1 MQLRIVLYT
10 SIIGARFYG
19 ALQMAP
25 SDFSNLQRPEFMLL
39 RRSYLAWLSA
49 LAAVPVFAGSE
60 SDPNFYEEIVVT
72 VTRTEKPINAI
83 PNTVRVVDQ
92 EALRAQLALSSSL
105 LDSLSFHVP
114 SMTAGRQKMTSSGV
128 TLRGRTPL
136 YLVDGIPQS
145 TPLRNGERS
154 GFTLDPA
161 FVERIEVIYGANAIQ
176 GVGATGG
183 VINTVTRSAPMS
195 GDWLR
200 ELGVE
205 ISSDDFEGNGY
216 HYKTSALLGK
226 KNGVYDG
233 VVGLALDE
241 KDLFHDGDGE
251 PLAVDP
257 VQGDIMDSRS
267 WNLFTKAGWDL
278 TGDQRLEFS
287 ANVFELEGDGD
298 YAVVPGDM
306 ANGVPATS
314 KSGSNPGDPPRNEAT
329 NLALSY
335 THDALGGGKLSTQWF
350 YYDFYALYGAGATP
364 IAAFQDAS
372 IAPLNTL
379 VDQSALSSE
388 KYGGKLTY
396 VRDNAFWQ
404 GFQMVGGFD
413 YLRDETFQELA
424 QTGRLWVP
432 VMEYQGW
439 APFVQLE
446 QGLMDDK
453 IRLSG
458 GLRYENVTLDVP
470 TFTTI
475 ASANNTLVEGG
486 SPSFSEVLRNA
497 GLVYEP
503 APGFT
508 LFASYAEGFN
518 MPDAGLI
525 LRAVN
530 TPDRTVTELVDLQP
544 IVADNVEF
552 GFGYRLEGLDASVSY
567 FQSDSDL
574 GSRIQVIDGAGRI
587 MREKTEIHG
596 VELSARYFFDSGL
609 EIGGNYAHLN
619 GRSDTDGDGR
629 VDADLDGRN
638 ISPDRFNLWTQ
649 AEWGNITGRL
659 QYSHFQDRTFVGHA
673 RHFDGYGLLD
683 LLVSY
688 EHDRYGAFSLG
699 VQNLLAEQYLT
710 YYAQTVS
717 FVNNDS
723 FVAGRGRA
731 FTFAWKGEL

>member
-1 MQLRIVLYT
+1 MALR
-10 SIIGARFYG
+10 F
-19 ALQMAP
+19 
-25 SDFSNLQRPEFMLL
+25 
-39 RRSYLAWLSA
+39 SYLAWLS
-49 LAAVPVFAGSE
+49 VFAPVTLWADSPDSGI
-60 SDPNFYEEIVVT
+60 YEEILVT

-92 EALRAQLALSSSL
+92 EALDAQLALSSSL
-105 LDSLSFHVP
+105 LDSLSFHIP

-161 FVERIEVIYGANAIQ
+161 FVERVEVIYGANAIQ

-183 VINTVTRSAPMS
+183 VINTVTRSAPAS
-195 GDWLR
+195 EEWLR

-205 ISSDDFEGNGY
+205 LSTDDFESNSY
-216 HYKTSALLGK
+216 HYKTSALIGK
-226 KNGVYDG
+226 KTDEYDG
-233 VVGLALDE
+233 LIGIALDQ
-241 KDLFHDGDGE
+241 KDLYHDGDGE

-257 VQGDIMDSRS
+257 VQGDIMDGGS
-267 WNLFTKAGWDL
+267 WNLFAKTGWDL
-278 TGDQRLEFS
+278 TTEQRLEFS
-287 ANVFELEGDGD
+287 ANLFELEGDGD

-306 ANGVPATS
+306 ASGVPATS
-314 KSGSNPGDPPRNEAT
+314 REGSNPGDPPRNEAT
-329 NLALSY
+329 NLAASY
-335 THDALGGGKLSTQWF
+335 THDGLAGGKFSTQVF
-350 YYDFYALYGAGATP
+350 YYDFYALYGAGPTP
-364 IAAFQDAS
+364 IGTFQDAS

-379 VDQSALSSE
+379 IDQSALSSE
-388 KYGGKLTY
+388 KFGGKLTY
-396 VRDNAFWQ
+396 VRDNTFWEGLQ
-404 GFQMVGGFD
+404 IVGGFD

-446 QGLMDDK
+446 QSFLSDQV
-453 IRLSG
+453 RLSG
-458 GLRYENVTLDVP
+458 GMRYENVTLDVP

-475 ASANNTLVEGG
+475 ASANNTQVQGG

-497 GLVYEP
+497 GVVYEP
-503 APGFT
+503 SPGVTF
-508 LFASYAEGFN
+508 FASYAEGFN

-530 TPDRTVTELVDLQP
+530 TPNQTVTDLVDLQP
-544 IVADNVEF
+544 IVADNAEI
-552 GFGYRLEGLDASVSY
+552 GFGYRQAGLDASVSY
-567 FQSDSDL
+567 FQSSSDL
-574 GSRIQVIDGAGRI
+574 GSRITVVNGAGRI

-596 VELSARYFFDSGL
+596 VEISARYFFDSGL

-619 GRSDTDGDGR
+619 GRSDTDRDGR

-649 AEWGNITGRL
+649 TEWNNITGRL
-659 QYSHFQDRTFVGHA
+659 QYSRFHDRTFNGHA
-673 RHFDGYGLLD
+673 RHFEGYGLLD
-683 LLVSY
+683 LLLKY
-688 EHDRYGAFSLG
+688 DHDRYGAFSLG

-710 YYAQTVS
+710 YYSQTVS

-731 FTFAWKGEL
+731 LTFAWKESF